1 MHKKSLLIGGLIF
14 YILSASATFAFFTFT
29 KGNRLLSQKS
39 TQVKTEAA
47 KKADQSETTQLGS
60 LLKVDPSEP
69 KDQACPLNG
78 ALYTK
83 TEKDAWSKR
92 RPLAVMIENSPSARP
107 QSGLTKADV
116 VYEALAE
123 GGVTRFMALFYCAAQ
138 RDEVTLAPIR
148 SARTYFVDWASGYNR
163 PIYVHV
169 GGANIPG
176 PANALGQLRQYGW
189 NLQNDFNQFSIGYPT
204 FVRNKDRLGHHVATE
219 HTMETSTEKL
229 WRVAAKRGWTNMS
242 PQLKIGRKL
251 IAASEW
257 RSGYHGWSFMPVGQ
271 ETPVGD
277 ITDIKYD
284 FWSGYNQFTAEWRY
298 DTKSKV
304 YLRSTGGEIHR
315 DLNNNEQL
323 FAKNVVILKTK
334 VKGPIDELKHL
345 LYRTEGVGDALV
357 FTNGKVYPVKW
368 KKLKREA
375 ELNFYDRQGK
385 PFKFNRGLTWISV
398 LSNTNKVIY

>member
-1 MHKKSLLIGGLIF
+1 MSKKYLLISGLVF
-14 YILSASATFAFFTFT
+14 YILSTSAVFAFFTLEKTGANRSRQLAQLENKQTNKTGAT
-29 KGNRLLSQKS
+29 KTTPLSN
-39 TQVKTEAA
+39 
-47 KKADQSETTQLGS
+47 
-60 LLKVDPSEP
+60 LLKIDPSEP

-107 QSGLTKADV
+107 QSGLTNADV

-123 GGVTRFMALFYCAAQ
+123 GGITRFMGLFYCAAQ
-138 RDEVTLAPIR
+138 KDDVTLAPIR
-148 SARTYFVDWASGYNR
+148 SARTYFIDWASGYNR

-229 WRVAAKRGWTNMS
+229 WRVAVKRGWTNMS
-242 PQLKIGRKL
+242 PQLKIGRKV
-251 IAASEW
+251 IPPSDWQA
-257 RSGYHGWSFMPVGQ
+257 GYHGWSFMPVGQ
-271 ETPVGD
+271 ETKEGD
-277 ITDIKYD
+277 ISDVKYD

-298 DTKSKV
+298 DHKRKV
-304 YLRSTGGEIHR
+304 YLRFTGGEVHR
-315 DLNNNEQL
+315 DLNNKKQL
-323 FAKNVVILKTK
+323 FAKTVIVMKTK

-345 LYRTEGVGDALV
+345 LYKTKGVGDALI

-368 KKLKREA
+368 KKLNRQA
-375 ELNFYDRQGK
+375 ELNFYDRHGK

-398 LSNTNKVIY
+398 LDNSNKVAY